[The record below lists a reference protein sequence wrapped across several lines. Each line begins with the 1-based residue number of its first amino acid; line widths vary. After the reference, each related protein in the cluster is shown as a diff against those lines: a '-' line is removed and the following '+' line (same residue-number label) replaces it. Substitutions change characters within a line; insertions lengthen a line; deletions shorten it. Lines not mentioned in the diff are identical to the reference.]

1 MQICPISR
9 DIERICGSYYS
20 INRRRLQRRLA
31 GWLFGPLVGWGFAFA
46 VGPKL
51 GYNNP
56 QLIGLSSPALE
67 DILKALIT
75 GISGF
80 VGSHLAEYLLAN
92 TDWEVAGTVY
102 GPYDNIA
109 NLCGALELYPA
120 ELSRLDV
127 MTFVLEQSQPDAVF
141 HLAAQPLVSVSRR
154 DPWGTIETNVR
165 MQLNVLEG
173 VARVKPECRV
183 LAVASSEEYGLVSK
197 EDLPIDEDTPLR
209 PLSPYAVSKVAQD
222 LLGLQYHLTHK
233 LDVVRVRPFNH
244 IGPRQRIGFVAPDF
258 ASQVA
263 RVERG
268 LQPPVIEVGNLEARR
283 DFSDVRDVVRAY
295 HLLVTQGR
303 AGQVYNVGSGES
315 HAVQDILDTLLSMT
329 DVEIEVR
336 QDPKRMRPSDV
347 PEVICDATRI
357 RQDTGWQPAIS
368 FEQSLADI
376 LNFWRQ
382 EVTKQAEGQAE

>member
-1 MQICPISR
+1 
-9 DIERICGSYYS
+9 
-20 INRRRLQRRLA
+20 
-31 GWLFGPLVGWGFAFA
+31 
-46 VGPKL
+46 
-51 GYNNP
+51 
-56 QLIGLSSPALE
+56 
-67 DILKALIT
+67 LKALIT

-109 NLCGALELYPA
+109 NLCGTLELYPA

-127 MTFVLEQSQPDAVF
+127 MTFVLEQSRPDAVF

-183 LAVASSEEYGLVSK
+183 LAVASSEEYGLVSE

-263 RVERG
+263 KVEAG
-268 LQPPVIEVGNLEARR
+268 LQPPVMEVGNLEARR

-295 HLLVTQGR
+295 HLLVMQGK
-303 AGQVYNVGSGES
+303 AGEVYNVGSGES

-347 PEVICDATRI
+347 PEVVCDATRI
-357 RQDTGWQPAIS
+357 RQDTGWQPTIS
-368 FEQSLADI
+368 FEQSLADV

-382 EVTKQAEGQAE
+382 EIKKQAEGQTE